1 MELLLNDMFAFHFNA
16 KRAHYQES
24 STLGSKCIEISSTR
38 LCSEFTV
45 SSACPCIFMYY
56 VWPEYKVGRRERDN
70 TRHPNILLYCEALP
84 FEFLSS
90 PGTKKKRRLNPVHF
104 TYTFI
109 LKTVSKYPK
118 DNASWI
124 PKDHKPRRP
133 TCKQIASEIISKHLT
148 TVLVFQIPLM
158 LWRFPNIEQ
167 LFLVLSLVWRTVMQM
182 N

>member
-45 SSACPCIFMYY
+45 SRACPCIFMYY

-90 PGTKKKRRLNPVHF
+90 PGTKKKETKSSPLHIHIHF
-104 TYTFI
+104 ENR
-109 LKTVSKYPK
+109 KYPK

-124 PKDHKPRRP
+124 PKDHKPGRP